1 MIISR
6 IAPCDNAEFKD
17 VRTNTEDTEYGL
29 THYKLISEEKM
40 IALAEEQD

>member
-1 MIISR
+1 MIFR

-17 VRTNTEDTEYGL
+17 VRTNTEAIEYGL
-29 THYKLISEEKM
+29 THHKFISEEEM